1 MKAVRT
7 YETSLYF
14 NETMR
19 RYILEGCHL
28 YIRRRESMESHI
40 VYEESFDGIVYNTT
54 IIYF

>member
-7 YETSLYF
+7 YETCLYF

-19 RYILEGCHL
+19 RYILEGCHIH
-28 YIRRRESMESHI
+28 IRRRESMESHT
-40 VYEESFDGIVYNTT
+40 VYEKFFDGIVYNTT